1 MTMVKKTAKPKASK
15 APLDPK
21 VSPPKAELRSQAV
34 SESLNT
40 RCVSARVSPAQHRE
54 IRALASVNGETIQTL
69 LLRLLR
75 DAGVRSITDADLL
88 DQRRGEGREQR
99 KPKRASGASDVRCG
113 ERNPLMD
120 QLDRPLPLLGLS
132 GTQRA
137 VPGGLTV
144 VINNYLR
151 PEPTT

>member
-1 MTMVKKTAKPKASK
+1 MTMVKKTAKPKTSK
-15 APLDPK
+15 DPSDPK
-21 VSPPKAELRSQAV
+21 ERTPRAELRSQAV

-75 DAGVRSITDADLL
+75 DAGVTSITDADLL

-99 KPKRASGASDVRCG
+99 KPKGAPAVSGVRCVEPNRPMNG
-113 ERNPLMD
+113 
-120 QLDRPLPLLGLS
+120 LDRSLPLLGLS
-132 GTQRA
+132 GTQQF